1 MDEIEIK
8 EMAIERAYDY
18 LERQQ
23 IGKENLADH
32 EWREIVYEQEQ
43 MIKEDLGY

>member
-1 MDEIEIK
+1 
-8 EMAIERAYDY
+8 MAIVRAYDY

-23 IGKENLADH
+23 IEGEHLSDH

>member
-1 MDEIEIK
+1 MDEIEIR
-8 EMAIERAYDY
+8 EMAIVRAYDY

-23 IGKENLADH
+23 IEGEHLSDH